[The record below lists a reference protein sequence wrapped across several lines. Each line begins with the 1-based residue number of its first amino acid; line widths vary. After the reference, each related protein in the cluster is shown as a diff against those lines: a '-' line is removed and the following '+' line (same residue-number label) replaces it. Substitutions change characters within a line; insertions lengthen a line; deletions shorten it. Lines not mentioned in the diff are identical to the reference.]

1 MILGSNNSSRL
12 RRLIQSASPAWTSYQ
27 ILVSGFALLILIGAM
42 LLSLPIASKS
52 GESLKLIDA
61 FFTATSA
68 VCVTGLTIADTGS
81 HFSLFGQ
88 IVIIS
93 LIQIGGLGIMTAS
106 TLIALLLGKKIQLKE
121 RLLIQESFN
130 HYTSSGIIRL
140 VLYVIKLTF
149 VIEFIGGILLT
160 IFLWSDYGYY
170 AIYLGFWHA
179 ISSFCNA
186 GFDIF
191 AHGNSYINYATHL
204 GINLTLTL
212 LIITGGLGFFVINDI
227 FRKRNWRNLDVQSKL
242 ILTVTGSLLIGGTII
257 VFLLEHSNPKTLG
270 ALSLGDQILASF
282 IQTVSRTAG
291 IATVDISYFYSS
303 TFLVIIF
310 LMFIGASPGST
321 GGGIKTSTF
330 GIIISSVIALIKGKR
345 DVEVYY
351 RKIPNEIVSRS
362 FMVFFVSVTLVLFV
376 TWLLTIL
383 ENQPFLFLLFEAV
396 SAFSTAGLSTSVS
409 PELSDMGKFIIIL
422 TMFVGRVG
430 MLTFV
435 MSFTLRRNK
444 GFYHYPDG
452 KFRIG

>member
-1 MILGSNNSSRL
+1 MILGSNNSSRWKKI
-12 RRLIQSASPAWTSYQ
+12 IQSASPAWTSYQ
-27 ILVSGFALLILIGAM
+27 ILVSGFALLIFIGTM
-42 LLSLPIASKS
+42 LLSLPAASKN

-81 HFSLFGQ
+81 YFSLFGQ

-160 IFLWSDYGYY
+160 IFLWSDYGSY

-204 GINLTLTL
+204 GINLTLTI

-227 FRKRNWRNLDVQSKL
+227 FRKKNWRNLDVQSKL

-257 VFLLEHSNPKTLG
+257 VFLLEHSNLKTLG
-270 ALSLGDQILASF
+270 SLPFGDQILASF

-303 TFLVIIF
+303 TFLIIIF

-351 RKIPNEIVSRS
+351 RKIPNEIVARS

-376 TWLLTIL
+376 TFLLTIL